1 MVRAMTRSPLPRGRL
16 LSAGLLIV
24 AVLTLLGHVCTEWPA
39 GPVAAAHDTHHRG
52 PAEVPDSAHAVLCA
66 VTLSATQ
73 SGCPMPSHAAA
84 PLLAPA
90 PSVVAAAAARI
101 SRTGAA
107 HSARTAD
114 GSPPLFLLHATF
126 LI

>member
-1 MVRAMTRSPLPRGRL
+1 MTRSPLPRGRL

-52 PAEVPDSAHAVLCA
+52 PAEVPDSAHAMLCA

-73 SGCPMPSHAAA
+73 SGCPTPSHSAAA
-84 PLLAPA
+84 FLTPA
-90 PSVVAAAAARI
+90 PPLVAKAAARI
-101 SRTGAA
+101 LRRAA
-107 HSARTAD
+107 PSARTVD

>member
-1 MVRAMTRSPLPRGRL
+1 MTRSSLPRGRL

-24 AVLTLLGHVCTEWPA
+24 AVLTLLGHVCTESPV
-39 GPVAAAHDTHHRG
+39 GPVAASHDTH

-84 PLLAPA
+84 ALLAPA

-107 HSARTAD
+107 PSARTAD